1 MITLSIV
8 CTFLFLA
15 TVGLIAYLRI
25 VLRKLLYV
33 SETIGDF
40 LVTLDNYAG
49 HLETVYGME
58 TFYGDET
65 LEALLK
71 HTAEMIKEI
80 ENFSSIYSLT
90 TILEDEEDEKEEVI
104 EEEYIDE
111 EEEYID
117 EEEEYHNAE
126 TQG

>member
-1 MITLSIV
+1 MVMLSIA
-8 CTFLFLA
+8 CGLLFVVA
-15 TVGLIAYLRI
+15 VGLIAYIRV
-25 VLRKLLYV
+25 VLKKLLYV

-49 HLETVYGME
+49 HLESVYGME

-65 LEALLK
+65 LESLLK

-80 ENFSSIYSLT
+80 EKFDSIYSLT
-90 TILEDEEDEKEEVI
+90 TELDEDDEEN
-104 EEEYIDE
+104 EEEYEEEYVDE
-111 EEEYID
+111 EEEYR
-117 EEEEYHNAE
+117 NAE